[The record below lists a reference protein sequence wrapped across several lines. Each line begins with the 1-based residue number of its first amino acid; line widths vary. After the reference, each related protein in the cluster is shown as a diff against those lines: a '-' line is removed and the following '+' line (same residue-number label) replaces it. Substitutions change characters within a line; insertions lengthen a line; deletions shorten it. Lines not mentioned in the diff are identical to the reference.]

1 VRTLRA
7 AGLVLL
13 ALILCAAIAGA
24 SYQFIEAYADALRFP
39 PQGRLVD
46 IGGYKLNLI
55 CSGRGSPA
63 VMLEAGLEEPAISW
77 AKVQSGIA
85 QFTRVCSYDR
95 AGYAWS
101 DPATRPRTE
110 REITAELHR
119 LLQSAGEKPPYV
131 LVGHSM
137 GAGIVRF
144 YNGIY
149 PNDVVGVVLV
159 DGGPNPGDLKMPDS
173 IQKMSIADLKRR
185 QRARMF
191 AHPLYFFGISRFLAR
206 KDISDP
212 RSSYED
218 REWSYFHIQP
228 KVVDAVTGEVEQN
241 FEPRT
246 IQELRALPNLGDK
259 PLIVLIAGKGVF
271 GVTPLPSDD
280 WIKLQTSWINGSKQL
295 PELLSSSGKW
305 VLVPDSTH
313 MIPVERPD
321 AIVNAAREVYNQVSS
336 R

>member
-1 VRTLRA
+1 M
-7 AGLVLL
+7 LL
-13 ALILCAAIAGA
+13 ALILCIAIAGVC
-24 SYQFIEAYADALRFP
+24 YQFIEAHADAVRFP
-39 PQGRLVD
+39 QQGRRVD

-55 CSGRGSPA
+55 CSGQGSPA
-63 VMLEAGLEEPAISW
+63 VVLEAGLEMPAISW

-101 DPATRPRTE
+101 DPAIRTRTG
-110 REITAELHR
+110 REITAELDR

-144 YNGIY
+144 YSGIY
-149 PNDVVGVVLV
+149 PNDVVGAVLV
-159 DGGPNPGDLKMPDS
+159 DGGPNPGDLKMPDN

-191 AHPLYFFGISRFLAR
+191 ADVLYFFGISRFLAR
-206 KDISDP
+206 KDISNP
-212 RSSYED
+212 KSSYED
-218 REWSYFHIQP
+218 QEWSYFHIQP

-280 WIKLQTSWINGSKQL
+280 WIELQKRWIDGSKKL
-295 PELLSSSGKW
+295 PELLSSRGKW

-321 AIVNAAREVYNQVSS
+321 AIVSAVREVYDQVSS
-336 R
+336 LPPLHL